1 MILFLL
7 YNGTVVVV
15 QYCCVDDVFC
25 GCAFLWFIDT
35 FVLLPPFASSAYSP
49 GQSLWNAVKPS
60 LPPPP
65 KKVEEEGVG
74 LEDDSEEDSE
84 EEENDEGHHDHFDSS
99 NPHASAK
106 IFIKEGCKSDFLL
119 CTLEATIEP
128 IYVLQITSLDL
139 FFLYEVTV
147 VLMQSFLCFTFILNL

>member
-1 MILFLL
+1 M
-7 YNGTVVVV
+7 
-15 QYCCVDDVFC
+15 
-25 GCAFLWFIDT
+25 
-35 FVLLPPFASSAYSP
+35 
-49 GQSLWNAVKPS
+49 
-60 LPPPP
+60 
-65 KKVEEEGVG
+65 G

-147 VLMQSFLCFTFILNL
+147 VLIQSCLCFTFILNL

>member
-15 QYCCVDDVFC
+15 QYCCVDDVLC

-106 IFIKEGCKSDFLL
+106 IFIKEGCKSDVVFCTGGGDFQYRCTSTNHL
-119 CTLEATIEP
+119 C
-128 IYVLQITSLDL
+128 LDY
-139 FFLYEVTV
+139 FGTV
-147 VLMQSFLCFTFILNL
+147 VLIQSFYFSLLF

>member
-1 MILFLL
+1 MKLFLL
-7 YNGTVVVV
+7 YSDTVVVV
-15 QYCCVDDVFC
+15 HYCCVDDVC
-25 GCAFLWFIDT
+25 DCCS
-35 FVLLPPFASSAYSP
+35 SSAYSP

-65 KKVEEEGVG
+65 KQVEEEGVG

-106 IFIKEGCKSDFLL
+106 IFIKEGCKSDVVFCTGGGDFQYRCTSTNHL
-119 CTLEATIEP
+119 C
-128 IYVLQITSLDL
+128 LDY
-139 FFLYEVTV
+139 FGTV

>member
-1 MILFLL
+1 MVLLLL
-7 YNGTVVVV
+7 YNVAVLTMFSVAVPVVL
-15 QYCCVDDVFC
+15 
-25 GCAFLWFIDT
+25 LWFIDT

-65 KKVEEEGVG
+65 KQVEEEGVG

-139 FFLYEVTV
+139 FFLYELTV